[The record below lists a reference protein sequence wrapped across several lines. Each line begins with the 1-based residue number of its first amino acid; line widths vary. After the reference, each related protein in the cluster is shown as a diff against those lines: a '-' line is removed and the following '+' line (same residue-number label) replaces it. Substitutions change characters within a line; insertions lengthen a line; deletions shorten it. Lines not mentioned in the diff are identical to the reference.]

1 MITTGRWRDPRVIVL
16 SVCAF
21 LAMGIALVGRAGFAD
36 AQAGISGSVFAD
48 SDGDGTWDTDE
59 IGQPG
64 VAVWIVGESA
74 STRVVTDQAGAF
86 VADVG
91 QLGGGAFGVLIGDL
105 VGADG
110 AAADPGSA
118 AAVALPVGTSYSPL
132 GASNSGGWIAPL
144 GIGSTVVAGLATC
157 GQCGAVTL
165 GDRVWFDAD
174 GDGYQDF
181 NEPPIG
187 GAEVNVLSGGAVIA
201 TTSTNAD
208 GRFSIG
214 DEGAAGSV
222 GLVVPGLRGLGNV
235 EISVR
240 VTAETAAAFG
250 ASGAAGEMELRAT
263 TPDVGF
269 DSVDSD
275 GGDTGPFTATALAN
289 TNVPNGDIDFG
300 FRLVAA
306 PPAPAVTEP
315 AVTEPPSTVAPEPLP
330 VETVPTV
337 QPVEPPAVTEAPIDR
352 LPVEETPAA
361 PDTVPVG
368 DKATDAPAEE
378 AAPAGAIARTA
389 AVAAVPESDLA
400 ATAKKAGASTTAAPS
415 TAAPPVDA
423 ATSSAAPAKAP
434 VKATATGKSSTGKSS
449 TSTTRKPD
457 AKPGSDTAR
466 VNTAAGATPDSAVPQ
481 VLAARASSNEASQVL
496 PGQPAPTIPPGSND
510 GDDVVVAVGAGKP
523 PVLAE
528 LHPTTPVRFG
538 GDVISGGPLP
548 RTGSAISIILSFAVM
563 LVGIGLVLILGAKD
577 SRKARRLAVV
587 A

>member
-91 QLGGGAFGVLIGDL
+91 QLGGGAVGVLIGDL

-118 AAVALPVGTSYSPL
+118 AAVALPVGTSYSPF

-187 GAEVNVLSGGAVIA
+187 GAEVNVLSGGAIIA
-201 TTSTNAD
+201 STSTSAD

-306 PPAPAVTEP
+306 PPAVTEP

-352 LPVEETPAA
+352 LPVEETPALAA
-361 PDTVPVG
+361 PEPDPADG
-368 DKATDAPAEE
+368 LAADAPAEE
-378 AAPAGAIARTA
+378 SAPTGAIARTA
-389 AVAAVPESDLA
+389 ALAAVPESKLA
-400 ATAKKAGASTTAAPS
+400 ATAKTAGASTTTAASTASPS

-423 ATSSAAPAKAP
+423 ATSSAAPAKSPA
-434 VKATATGKSSTGKSS
+434 AGKSS
-449 TSTTRKPD
+449 TSTTRKPEG
-457 AKPGSDTAR
+457 KPGSDKAR
-466 VNTAAGATPDSAVPQ
+466 ANTAAGATLDSAVPQ
-481 VLAARASSNEASQVL
+481 VLAARASSNEANRVL

-538 GDVISGGPLP
+538 GDVINGGPLP

-577 SRKARRLAVV
+577 SRRARRSALV